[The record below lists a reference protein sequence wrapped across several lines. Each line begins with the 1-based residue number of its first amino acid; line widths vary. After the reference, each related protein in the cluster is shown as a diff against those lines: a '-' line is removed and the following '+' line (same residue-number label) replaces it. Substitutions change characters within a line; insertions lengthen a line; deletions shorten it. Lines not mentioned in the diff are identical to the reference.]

1 MHTYKN
7 KEKSQVNYLRDNGYQ
22 EPGKRTMQPQSQE
35 KERNKKEQK
44 PSKLQT

>member
-7 KEKSQVNYLRDNGYQ
+7 KEKFQINYIRDNKYQ

-35 KERNKKEQK
+35 KKYERAETK
-44 PSKLQT
+44 